1 MFSRILRWQNKDN
14 EAIHVRLKVQGHEE
28 SQELITGVHSIIKR
42 SAQEDHTNPSSKSNH
57 I

>member
-14 EAIHVRLKVQGHEE
+14 EVVHVTLKVQGHDE
-28 SQELITGVHSIIKR
+28 SQELSNEVHSSIKR
-42 SAQEDHTNPSSKSNH
+42 SAQEDPTNPSSKSSQ